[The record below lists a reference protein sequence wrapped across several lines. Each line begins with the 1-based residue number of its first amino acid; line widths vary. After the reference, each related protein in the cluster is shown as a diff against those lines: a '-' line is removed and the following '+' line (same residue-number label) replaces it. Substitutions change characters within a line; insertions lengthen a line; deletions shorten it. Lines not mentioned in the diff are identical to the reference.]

1 MRKKKEVRTM
11 LGFKS
16 LKDLLTEKKPFAVV
30 QHFIGAR
37 FDDERDKVFE
47 SIWYCD
53 KRGLLTRELCHK
65 EVQLL
70 FANLDKFRK
79 VIEGKD
85 GTVYEYQYF
94 EAYYRAKSVNSQIKR
109 YDN

>member
-1 MRKKKEVRTM
+1 MRGRKKEVKPM

-37 FDDERDKVFE
+37 FDDERAKVFE

-53 KRGLLTRELCHK
+53 KRGLLTRELCQK
-65 EVQLL
+65 EVQYL
-70 FANLDKFRK
+70 FNNLDKFRK

-85 GTVYEYQYF
+85 GTVYEHQYF
-94 EAYYRAKSVNSQIKR
+94 EAYYRAKSVNS
-109 YDN
+109 

>member
-1 MRKKKEVRTM
+1 MRKRKEVRTM

-30 QHFIGAR
+30 QHFVGAK

-65 EVQLL
+65 EVQYL
-70 FANLDKFRK
+70 FSNLHLFRK

-94 EAYYRAKSVNSQIKR
+94 EDYYRAKCLNS
-109 YDN
+109 

>member
-1 MRKKKEVRTM
+1 MRKKKEVKTM

-16 LKDLLTEKKPFAVV
+16 FKDLLTEKKPFAVV

-37 FDDERDKVFE
+37 FDDERAKVFE
-47 SIWYCD
+47 SIWYDD

-70 FANLDKFRK
+70 FSNLHLFQK
-79 VIEGKD
+79 VIEGND
-85 GTVYEYQYF
+85 GTVYEYQHF
-94 EAYYRAKSVNSQIKR
+94 DEYYWAKSLNS
-109 YDN
+109 

>member
-1 MRKKKEVRTM
+1 
-11 LGFKS
+11 
-16 LKDLLTEKKPFAVV
+16 KDLLTEKKPFAVC
-30 QHFIGAR
+30 QHFVGAK

-85 GTVYEYQYF
+85 GTVYEHQYF
-94 EAYYRAKSVNSQIKR
+94 EAYYRAKSLNSQIKR

>member
-1 MRKKKEVRTM
+1 MRKKKEVKTM

-16 LKDLLTEKKPFAVV
+16 FKDLLTEKKPFAVV

-37 FDDERDKVFE
+37 FDDERAKVFE
-47 SIWYCD
+47 SIWYDD

-70 FANLDKFRK
+70 FSNLHLFRK
-79 VIEGKD
+79 VIEGND
-85 GTVYEYQYF
+85 GTVYEYQHF
-94 EAYYRAKSVNSQIKR
+94 DEYYWAKSLNS
-109 YDN
+109 

>member
-1 MRKKKEVRTM
+1 MRKKKEVKTM

-37 FDDERDKVFE
+37 FDDERAKVFE
-47 SIWYCD
+47 SIWYDD

-70 FANLDKFRK
+70 FSNLHLFRK
-79 VIEGKD
+79 VIEGND
-85 GTVYEYQYF
+85 GTVYEYQHF
-94 EAYYRAKSVNSQIKR
+94 DEYYWAKSLNS
-109 YDN
+109 